1 MNHHASDKLAG
12 LVYGSFIADA
22 LALGAHWIYD
32 QEELRR
38 DFGRVTHFLDP
49 REDSYHPS
57 KKRGEQ
63 THYGDQA
70 LTLMESI
77 KSRGRFDVF
86 GFAQDWSRMWDGYP
100 DYFDQ
105 ATKETLKHL
114 NAGTPAKEA
123 ASNSNE
129 LGGAARIAPL
139 LALMSG
145 DSVECAVA
153 AARAQTALTH
163 SSYIAGDAAEFLTRI
178 VFALLAGAELRAS
191 IEQAAGA
198 TYDELDVRA
207 MLQRVEATRSL
218 ELAAAA
224 KSLGLACPAPQAL
237 PTLLMLLDRCGD
249 DFEKALIENTNAG
262 GDNAARGLALGM
274 VLGAMHG
281 KSRIPE
287 RWLRGLRTA
296 RRLDAFLHGLP
307 SRATYQNGLS
317 SLPHHHCGATGR
329 NGSELIRL
337 LGYDAAA
344 EELETCA
351 AVRQLKKPLITT
363 PRASAVSEAPSITLQ
378 RRP

>member
-12 LVYGSFIADA
+12 LLYGSFIADA

-38 DFGRVTHFLDP
+38 DFGRVMDFLDP

-70 LTLMESI
+70 LTLLESI
-77 KSRGRFDVF
+77 KSRGRFDVS
-86 GFAQDWSRMWDGYP
+86 GFAQDWLQMWDGYP

-123 ASNSNE
+123 ASKSNE

-145 DSVECAVA
+145 DSVESAVA

-163 SSYIAGDAAEFLTRI
+163 GSEIVGDAAEFLTRI

-191 IEQAAGA
+191 IEQAASA

-207 MLQRVEATRSL
+207 MVQRVEATRSL

-249 DFEKALIENTNAG
+249 DFETALIENANAG
-262 GDNAARGLALGM
+262 GDNASRGLALGM

-287 RWLRGLRTA
+287 RWLRGLRA
-296 RRLDAFLHGLP
+296 ASRLDAFLHSLIPVSKVIHCRGR
-307 SRATYQNGLS
+307 RATAKPSSSAILS
-317 SLPHHHCGATGR
+317 A
-329 NGSELIRL
+329 N
-337 LGYDAAA
+337 
-344 EELETCA
+344 
-351 AVRQLKKPLITT
+351 
-363 PRASAVSEAPSITLQ
+363 
-378 RRP
+378 RPDTSTSTAFSSR

>member
-12 LVYGSFIADA
+12 LLYGSFIADA

-57 KKRGEQ
+57 KKRGQQ

-77 KSRGRFDVF
+77 KLRGRFDVS
-86 GFAQDWSRMWDGYP
+86 GFAQDWSRMWDGYS

-105 ATKETLKHL
+105 ATKQTLKHL

-123 ASNSNE
+123 ASKSNE

-163 SSYIAGDAAEFLTRI
+163 GSHIAGDAAEFLTRI

-249 DFEKALIENTNAG
+249 DFESALIENTNAG

-296 RRLDAFLHGLP
+296 RRLDAFLRAAFP
-307 SRATYQNGLS
+307 SARPHKNELS
-317 SLPHHHCGATGR
+317 SRPPHHRRHGR
-329 NGSELIRL
+329 SRPMPLRRNARLARPCVGSK
-337 LGYDAAA
+337 
-344 EELETCA
+344 
-351 AVRQLKKPLITT
+351 QLLITT
-363 PRASAVSEAPSITLQ
+363 PRASVRRSVLCCTSKAAVSSA
-378 RRP
+378 R

>member
-12 LVYGSFIADA
+12 LLYGSFIADA

-38 DFGRVTHFLDP
+38 DFGRVTDFLDP

-57 KKRGEQ
+57 KRRGQQ

-77 KSRGRFDVF
+77 KSRGRFDVS
-86 GFAQDWSRMWDGYP
+86 GFAQDWSRMWDGYS

-139 LALMSG
+139 LALMIG

-153 AARAQTALTH
+153 ATRAQTALTH
-163 SSYIAGDAAEFLTRI
+163 GSHIAGDAAEFLTRI

-207 MLQRVEATRSL
+207 MLQRVEATRPL
-218 ELAAAA
+218 ELATAAQ
-224 KSLGLACPAPQAL
+224 SLGLACPAPQAL

-249 DFEKALIENTNAG
+249 DFETALIENTNAG

-296 RRLDAFLHGLP
+296 RRLDAFL
-307 SRATYQNGLS
+307 RAASPPERLRKNELS
-317 SLPHHHCGATGR
+317 SRPPHYRRHRPPRLMPLRRNSGLARPCVGASVL
-329 NGSELIRL
+329 SEPPSV
-337 LGYDAAA
+337 
-344 EELETCA
+344 TKA
-351 AVRQLKKPLITT
+351 AVS
-363 PRASAVSEAPSITLQ
+363 SA
-378 RRP
+378 R